1 MYLRVLSFYWHRQRA
16 HLSNSVH
23 RTRRRKEFRPLF
35 CAMYPEAYWQRLEKP
50 ANNII
55 THPNSETV
63 CSIVTKS
70 MLIIFHLQ
78 TGFWFACLFNFDST
92 IELITRNRR
101 LKSSGL
107 SLSRDNPSRRQGAR
121 DWAVKVGLRRV
132 CRRSCTCVIWMR
144 CWLLKRHDLDTAG
157 MNAGPSLESS
167 IMWVCA
173 MLLTPK
179 WVVWAF

>member
-78 TGFWFACLFNFDST
+78 TGFWFACLFNFDCT
-92 IELITRNRR
+92 IVISAERNE
-101 LKSSGL
+101 
-107 SLSRDNPSRRQGAR
+107 
-121 DWAVKVGLRRV
+121 AVKSTDGSSRAGKVCHLTIQQTTLRRTKIPMSG
-132 CRRSCTCVIWMR
+132 CKSKLCLRLISTSCWQ
-144 CWLLKRHDLDTAG
+144 
-157 MNAGPSLESS
+157 
-167 IMWVCA
+167 
-173 MLLTPK
+173 
-179 WVVWAF
+179 